1 MTESAL
7 TGASDWASCHCC
19 GKYYLAINM
28 VRFEHHPDDALCVT
42 CVAWLYDRSKP
53 IFRKLYPIWELPARI
68 RARRTSGAG
77 VTHANGQAP
86 EGSALCQVS
95 TSAGHRRPRG
105 SQRRPVSY
113 RLPAAAHIQQ
123 AGRRRVIGDQH
134 SPMLVSQQSPL
145 LVGPCLPSRE
155 VEH

>member
-1 MTESAL
+1 VTESAL

-77 VTHANGQAP
+77 VAHANGQAP

-95 TSAGHRRPRG
+95 TSAGAPQATREPEEAGFLQTARRC
-105 SQRRPVSY
+105 
-113 RLPAAAHIQQ
+113 AHS
-123 AGRRRVIGDQH
+123 AGGETAGNR
-134 SPMLVSQQSPL
+134 
-145 LVGPCLPSRE
+145 
-155 VEH
+155 